1 MRTIPDN
8 NKLLVPIEDN
18 IRNQFKSTFTGN
30 RICSEEEERKLLS
43 LHVAGY
49 AVKRNVKYYLY
60 M

>member
-30 RICSEEEERKLLS
+30 RICSAEEERKLLS

-49 AVKRNVKYYLY
+49 ALK
-60 M
+60 